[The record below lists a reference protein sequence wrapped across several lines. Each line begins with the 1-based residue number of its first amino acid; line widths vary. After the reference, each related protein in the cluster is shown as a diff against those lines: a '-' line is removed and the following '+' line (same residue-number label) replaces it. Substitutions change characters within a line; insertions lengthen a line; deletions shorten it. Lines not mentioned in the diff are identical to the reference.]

1 MRRLIA
7 IFLIFSLSSL
17 AATQESMVQN
27 SPLPEVKVD
36 NYEQQLKRFQE
47 LQRENFELKLKAQN
61 DDLKKKLGDNNA
73 DRVTIL
79 SIYSSGKSHYVAR
92 IYGGGAGL
100 RVVKA
105 GDAINDD
112 MHVIEINQRRVTVFS
127 TKSNKRLMLE
137 PYTIGGDL

>member
-7 IFLIFSLSSL
+7 IILIFSLRAL
-17 AATQESMVQN
+17 AAEQESMIHK
-27 SPLPEVKVD
+27 SPLPEVNVE

-61 DDLKKKLGDNNA
+61 DVLKKKLGDNNV
-73 DRVTIL
+73 DKVTVL
-79 SIYSSGKSHYVAR
+79 SIYSSGKSYYTAR

-105 GDAINDD
+105 GDSINDD
-112 MHVIEINQRRVTVFS
+112 IHVIEINQRRVTVFS
-127 TKSNKRLMLE
+127 TKNNKRLILE
-137 PYTIGGDL
+137 PYTIGGG